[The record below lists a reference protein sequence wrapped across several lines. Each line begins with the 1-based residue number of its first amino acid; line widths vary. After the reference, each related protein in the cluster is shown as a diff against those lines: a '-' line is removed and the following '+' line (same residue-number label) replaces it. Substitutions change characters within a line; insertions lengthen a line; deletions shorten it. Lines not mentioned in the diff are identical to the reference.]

1 MKLKWDTHLQTKE
14 TKREKHVMK
23 CETQGH
29 VRVLFQ
35 LASISLYFFSWL
47 VE

>member
-23 CETQGH
+23 CETRGH
-29 VRVLFQ
+29 VFC
-35 LASISLYFFSWL
+35 SN
-47 VE
+47 